1 MRSPVGLVLIVVG
14 IVLVLVG
21 VLAWSRLLGWFG
33 DLPGDLRVERPNT
46 RIYVPITS
54 MLIVSVVL
62 SLLIALFNRL
72 K

>member
-21 VLAWSRLLGWFG
+21 VLAWSGLLGWFG
-33 DLPGDLRVERPNT
+33 GIPGDLRVERPNT

>member
-33 DLPGDLRVERPNT
+33 SLPGDLRVERQNT

-54 MLIVSVVL
+54 ILIVSVVL